1 MVFGIDKMINVGE
14 YVELIDQND
23 YDGEWKGP
31 MLVAGSQDGLL
42 FCVHSI
48 KRDAYQTFYESEV
61 KVVKKEENKN

>member
-14 YVELIDQND
+14 YVELINQND

-48 KRDAYQTFYESEV
+48 KRDAYNSFHEGEV
-61 KVVKKEENKN
+61 KVVKKEK